1 METQDKSIL
10 EVLQGLLS
18 GETKPE
24 VTVNTEISLENATL
38 LKLFLGCILLI
49 VFAVGLAQ
57 LGLRATLKRFLEPR
71 KSPPKNTAIQLSNR
85 KP

>member
-1 METQDKSIL
+1 METDKLL
-10 EVLQGLLS
+10 EALQALIS
-18 GETKPE
+18 GESKPE
-24 VTVNTEISLENATL
+24 VTVNTEISLENTTL

-57 LGLRATLKRFLEPR
+57 LGLRATLKRFFEPR
-71 KSPPKNTAIQLSNR
+71 KSPPKNMAIQLSNR